1 MSLDYKKDNQLV
13 KLEEQEDKQS
23 EVDEH
28 FKDDQVEQ
36 AEEPSQNEEC
46 ESPGKSSKNANT
58 FLTGAKIHEVD
69 SEHEENPEVEPIEE
83 EEAKIEMTEAEK

>member
-13 KLEEQEDKQS
+13 KLEEKEDNKS
-23 EVDEH
+23 EVVEH
-28 FKDDQVEQ
+28 VKEEQVEQ
-36 AEEPSQNEEC
+36 LEEPSLNEEC
-46 ESPGKSSKNANT
+46 ESPGKSSKNAVT